1 MAIWFALM
9 LAAYL
14 LGSVPA
20 ARIVAKLAR
29 GIDIR
34 QHGTGQVGAGNLWR
48 MTSWKL
54 GLPAGVFDFGKGI
67 LMVWIAQIL
76 GLSVAQQLM
85 VGAAAVVGHNWS
97 IFCRF
102 GGGRGIATA
111 IGVVLVLPVIN
122 VVTPWPAVTCLA
134 FLAVGSIVLRSSP
147 LPVLVCIAS
156 LPVVSAIYEP
166 LTTTLGFLAIFLIVV
181 IKRLVAPRAVEA
193 TSISQQRVLLNRLLF
208 DRDIMDRKAWM
219 YRRPFKADDFKKL
232 RDEID

>member
-20 ARIVAKLAR
+20 AYFVARLAR

-34 QHGTGQVGAGNLWR
+34 QYGTGQVGAGNLWR

-54 GLPAGVFDFGKGI
+54 GLPAGAFDFGKGI
-67 LMVWIAQIL
+67 LMVWVAQVL
-76 GLSVAQQLM
+76 GLGVTQQLM

-97 IFCRF
+97 VFCHF

-111 IGVVLVLPVIN
+111 IGVVLILPLIN
-122 VVTPWPAVTCLA
+122 AVTPWPAVTCLA
-134 FLAVGSIVLRSSP
+134 CLAIGFIVLRSTP
-147 LPVLVCIAS
+147 LPVLVSMAS

-166 LTTTLGFLAIFLIVV
+166 VTTTLGFLAIFLIVV

-193 TSISQQRVLLNRLLF
+193 TSIGKKRVLLNRLLF

-219 YRRPFKADDFKKL
+219 YRRPFKSEVIKEL

>member
-20 ARIVAKLAR
+20 AYFVARLVR

-54 GLPAGVFDFGKGI
+54 GLPAGAYDFGKGI
-67 LMVWIAQIL
+67 LMVWVAQVL
-76 GLSVAQQLM
+76 GLGVAQQLM
-85 VGAAAVVGHNWS
+85 VGAAAVIGHNWS

-111 IGVVLVLPVIN
+111 IGVVLILPLIN
-122 VVTPWPAVTCLA
+122 AMTPWPAVTCLA
-134 FLAVGSIVLRSSP
+134 CLAIGAIVLRSTP
-147 LPVLVCIAS
+147 LPVLVSIAS

-166 LTTTLGFLAIFLIVV
+166 VTTLGFLAIFLIVV
-181 IKRLVAPRAVEA
+181 IKRLVAPRAVED
-193 TSISQQRVLLNRLLF
+193 TSIGRKRVLLNRLLF

-219 YRRPFKADDFKKL
+219 YRRPFKAEVIKELK
-232 RDEID
+232 DEID